1 MMNSKKIIF
10 GFSAFTAVGITAYW
24 SLVFAGLFPVEEVI
38 PGYKHWFMSFAVADF
53 WIAINSILLAISIKK
68 DNIKKSIIFGLIT
81 ASSMIFL
88 GLYALLY
95 GINTGL
101 IFNLTV
107 DELIEIAIKVYCLS
121 VGAYFIKHFS
131 HDINKIPKSV

>member
-1 MMNSKKIIF
+1 MNNKKIIF
-10 GFSAFTAVGITAYW
+10 GLSVFTAVGIIAYW

-38 PGYKHWFMSFAVADF
+38 PGYKNWFMSFPVADF
-53 WIAINSILLAISIKK
+53 WIAANSILLAISIRKE
-68 DNIKKSIIFGLIT
+68 NVKKSIIFGLIT

-101 IFNLTV
+101 LFHLTV

-121 VGAYFIKHFS
+121 VGAYFIKRFS
-131 HDINKIPKSV
+131 KEINQTPG